1 MDLNGNN
8 LKDYKVEVKTPNIA
22 PASIKDFSHRQA
34 GVPKYVAG
42 AARSVGRLKALKFD
56 PIGEL
61 VTKYRQLEDEVE
73 RQKLIRDGVIVELTS
88 AGKPRSYR
96 PEVHHALF
104 DKQISI
110 GEKLLR
116 YAYGRVP
123 DEGIETPKTPMP
135 LIVNLTKKGETYIAN
150 ESADT
155 EDFDAYDDADTHE

>member
-1 MDLNGNN
+1 MQI
-8 LKDYKVEVKTPNIA
+8 KTPKSA
-22 PASIKDFSHRQA
+22 PVSVKDFSPLQT
-34 GVPKYVAG
+34 GVPKYAAG
-42 AARSVGRLKALKFD
+42 APRSVARLRNLNFD

-61 VTKYRQLEDEVE
+61 VNKYRQLEEEVE
-73 RQKLIRDGVIVELTS
+73 RQKLIRSGEVVELTS
-88 AGKPRSYR
+88 AGKPRAYR

-123 DEGIETPKTPMP
+123 DEGMETPKTPMP

-150 ESADT
+150 EPTDT
-155 EDFDAYDDADTHE
+155 EDFDAYDDANSHE

>member
-1 MDLNGNN
+1 MKGTST
-8 LKDYKVEVKTPNIA
+8 VQIKTPSTG
-22 PASIKDFSHRQA
+22 SISARDLSLRQT
-34 GVPKYVAG
+34 GVPKYASG
-42 AARSVGRLKALKFD
+42 GARSVGRLRSLKFD

-61 VTKYRQLEDEVE
+61 VTKYRQLEEEIE

-88 AGKPRSYR
+88 AGKPRAYR
-96 PEVHHALF
+96 PEVHHAIF

-123 DEGIETPKTPMP
+123 DEGMETPKTPMP